1 MGNGRPVRPV
11 RPTSGQGLMEYGIIL
26 GLIALG
32 TTVGLV
38 CFGDAIGA
46 AVSWVGSLLP

>member
-1 MGNGRPVRPV
+1 
-11 RPTSGQGLMEYGIIL
+11 MEYGIIL